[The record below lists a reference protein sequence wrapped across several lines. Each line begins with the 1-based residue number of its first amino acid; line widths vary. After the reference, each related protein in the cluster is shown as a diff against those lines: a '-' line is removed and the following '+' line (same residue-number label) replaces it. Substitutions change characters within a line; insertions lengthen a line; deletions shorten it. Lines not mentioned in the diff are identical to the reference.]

1 MIKTIFVIGSPQH
14 AIKIADTCEHENAL
28 IISLSSLDNTP
39 HKGVWFTHKDILTP
53 HFLCASIHPWIVL
66 IDEDKPNEV
75 MKHIAP
81 YMVKG
86 DTMIIVNTKGDK
98 LEVPDILEVNSRL
111 GTEGLELRKKRIT
124 TFRRSQIKQ
133 LQPLS

>member
-14 AIKIADTCEHENAL
+14 AIKIADKGEHENAL
-28 IISLSSLDNTP
+28 IISLSNSLDNAP

-53 HFLCASIHPWIVL
+53 HFLCASIHPWLVL
-66 IDEDKPNEV
+66 IDEDNPNEL

-86 DTMIIVNTKGDK
+86 DTMIIESTEG
-98 LEVPDILEVNSRL
+98 LEVPDILEVNSTN
-111 GTEGLELRKKRIT
+111 TEGLELTKKRI
-124 TFRRSQIKQ
+124 I
-133 LQPLS
+133 L

>member
-1 MIKTIFVIGSPQH
+1 MIKTIFVIGSPQP
-14 AIKIADTCEHENAL
+14 AIKIADKDEHENAL
-28 IISLSSLDNTP
+28 IISLSTSPNKTP

-53 HFLCASIHPWIVL
+53 HFLCASIHPWLVL
-66 IDEDKPNEV
+66 IDEDNPNELI
-75 MKHIAP
+75 KHIAP

-124 TFRRSQIKQ
+124 
-133 LQPLS
+133 L

>member
-1 MIKTIFVIGSPQH
+1 MKKTIFVIGSPQH
-14 AIKIADTCEHENAL
+14 AIKIADTFEHENAL

-53 HFLCASIHPWIVL
+53 HFLCASIHPWLVL
-66 IDEDKPNEV
+66 IDEDNPNEL

-86 DTMIIVNTKGDK
+86 DTMIIGVDTKG
-98 LEVPDILEVNSRL
+98 LEVPDILEVNSTN
-111 GTEGLELRKKRIT
+111 TEGLELTKKRIT
-124 TFRRSQIKQ
+124 LRN
-133 LQPLS
+133 

>member
-53 HFLCASIHPWIVL
+53 HFLCASIHPWLVL
-66 IDEDKPNEV
+66 IDEDNPNEL

-86 DTMIIVNTKGDK
+86 DTMIIGSTKG
-98 LEVPDILEVNSRL
+98 LEVPDILE
-111 GTEGLELRKKRIT
+111 GIQTPEGLELRKKRIT
-124 TFRRSQIKQ
+124 
-133 LQPLS
+133 L

>member
-1 MIKTIFVIGSPQH
+1 MIKTIFVIGSPQY
-14 AIKIADTCEHENAL
+14 AIKIADECEHENAL
-28 IISLSSLDNTP
+28 IISLSNSLDNTP

-53 HFLCASIHPWIVL
+53 HFLCASIHPWLVL
-66 IDEDKPNEV
+66 IDEDNPNEL

-86 DTMIIVNTKGDK
+86 DTMIIGVDTKG

-124 TFRRSQIKQ
+124 
-133 LQPLS
+133 L

>member
-1 MIKTIFVIGSPQH
+1 MKKTIFVIGSPQH
-14 AIKIADTCEHENAL
+14 AIKIADTFEHENAL

-53 HFLCASIHPWIVL
+53 HFLCASIHPWLVL
-66 IDEDKPNEV
+66 IDEDNPNKL

-86 DTMIIVNTKGDK
+86 DTMIIGVDTKG
-98 LEVPDILEVNSRL
+98 LEVPDILEVNSTN
-111 GTEGLELRKKRIT
+111 TEGLELTKKRIT
-124 TFRRSQIKQ
+124 LRN
-133 LQPLS
+133 

>member
-14 AIKIADTCEHENAL
+14 AIKIADKGEHENAL

-53 HFLCASIHPWIVL
+53 HFLCASIHPWLVL
-66 IDEDKPNEV
+66 IDEDNPNEL

-86 DTMIIVNTKGDK
+86 DTMIIGSNEG
-98 LEVPDILEVNSRL
+98 LEVPDILSVDTQEFSPDIV
-111 GTEGLELRKKRIT
+111 LRKK
-124 TFRRSQIKQ
+124 SGKKW
-133 LQPLS
+133 

>member
-1 MIKTIFVIGSPQH
+1 MKKTIFVIGSPQH
-14 AIKIADTCEHENAL
+14 AIKIADTFEHENAL

-53 HFLCASIHPWIVL
+53 HFLCASIHPWLVL
-66 IDEDKPNEV
+66 IDEDNPNKL

-86 DTMIIVNTKGDK
+86 DTMIIGVDTKG
-98 LEVPDILEVNSRL
+98 LEVPDILEVNSTN
-111 GTEGLELRKKRIT
+111 TEGLELTKKRIT
-124 TFRRSQIKQ
+124 LRS
-133 LQPLS
+133 